1 MDLSAIPILDHHC
14 HAVGRPGRPLDG
26 DGLRRVFVETTDP
39 AMAPY
44 VRGSVFYM
52 RALRDLAALL
62 GCAPD
67 EDALL
72 AARAATPFEAYARR
86 LFEAANLERLLIDTG
101 LRPGDSYDVP
111 AMADLAGRPAAEVLR
126 LEAVMERLIAA
137 HGTLAQVEEALRAE
151 LRAAPGRGVV
161 AFKSIAAYRGGL
173 HVAPRTPDEAAAGL
187 AEAREGARRA
197 GRLRLSERRLLDY
210 LLRAALEEAAAAA
223 LPVQFHVA
231 FGDDDADLRMAGP
244 LHLRPLLQDPA
255 LRRVPFVLLHCYPY
269 VREAGYLAA
278 LYANVFVDLSLTV
291 PLTAHGSAA
300 AFGEALEL
308 APVGKVL
315 FATDAH
321 SVPELFYIGAL
332 HGRRALGRALGRL
345 VAEDML
351 TPGQAEGAAEAILR
365 DNAARVYGFGA

>member
-14 HAVGRPGRPLDG
+14 HAVRRPGAPLDG
-26 DGLRRVFVETTDP
+26 DGLRRSFVETTDA
-39 AMAPY
+39 AMAPH
-44 VRGSVFYM
+44 VRGSIFYM

-67 EDALL
+67 EDSLL
-72 AARAATPFEAYARR
+72 ALRAATPFEAYARR
-86 LFEAANLERLLIDTG
+86 LFEAANFERLLIDTG
-101 LRPGDSYDVP
+101 LQVDDSYDLTG
-111 AMADLAGRPAAEVLR
+111 MASLAGRPTAEVLR
-126 LEAVMERLIAA
+126 LETLMERLIATNE
-137 HGTLAQVEEALRAE
+137 TLPQVEEALRAE

-161 AFKSIAAYRGGL
+161 ALKSIAAYRGGL
-173 HVAPRTPDEAAAGL
+173 HVAPRTADEAAVGM
-187 AEAREGARRA
+187 AEAREQARRA
-197 GRLRLSERRLLDY
+197 GRLRLSERRVLDY
-210 LLRAALEEAAAAA
+210 LLRAALQEAAAAA

-231 FGDDDADLRMAGP
+231 FGDDDADLRTAGP

-278 LYANVFVDLSLTV
+278 LYANVFVDVSLTV

-300 AFGEALEL
+300 AFSEALEL
-308 APVGKVL
+308 APVSKVL

-321 SVPELFYIGAL
+321 SIPELFAIGAL
-332 HGRRALGRALGRL
+332 HGRRALGQALGRL

-351 TPGQAEGAAEAILR
+351 TAGQAEAAAVDILR
-365 DNAARVYGFGA
+365 GNAARLYGIV